1 MNLLEAKNAIQTIAH
16 ETKSVHADESMPM
29 SEKKAFF
36 DKAEIDLKNASDI
49 VSIDAQAKRLMQ
61 GGETSEAET
70 SAPVTLQRKSLGQL
84 VVESAAYKS
93 AFANGAKSQF
103 SSSVDLKTVGTINE
117 GATLSGGFGTGLFGA
132 AVVPEYLP
140 GIVDLRFNPLVVSD
154 LFAQG
159 TTSSS
164 SISYLKESVFQNN
177 AAGVAEGTA
186 IPQTDDAAVRVQV
199 QVGKIAHL
207 LKITDE
213 MLMDAEAY
221 TSFVNSRLAYGVQLA
236 EQTAL
241 MSGAG
246 YPSVNGLLGAS
257 GLATPFAANGA
268 TGVTDIDGIFNML
281 TTIRTTAWLE
291 PDAILVNPVDWQRIR
306 LRKDQYGQ
314 YYSGGPFTG
323 AYGNG
328 GYSNVDSIWGIK
340 VVVTPA
346 VPANTILVGCFKQG
360 AQIFRRQGITVE
372 MTNSHVDDFANGL
385 VTVRAEE
392 RLALAIYRAGAFG
405 KVTLS

>member
-177 AAGVAEGTA
+177 AAGVAEGAA

-213 MLMDAEAY
+213 MLMDAEA
-221 TSFVNSRLAYGVQLA
+221 
-236 EQTAL
+236 
-241 MSGAG
+241 
-246 YPSVNGLLGAS
+246 P
-257 GLATPFAANGA
+257 
-268 TGVTDIDGIFNML
+268 
-281 TTIRTTAWLE
+281 
-291 PDAILVNPVDWQRIR
+291 RIR
-306 LRKDQYGQ
+306 SATCR
-314 YYSGGPFTG
+314 
-323 AYGNG
+323 A
-328 GYSNVDSIWGIK
+328 DSTYVWRRLSICQRAARCIWSRNSIRCK
-340 VVVTPA
+340 WR
-346 VPANTILVGCFKQG
+346 NWCDRH
-360 AQIFRRQGITVE
+360 RRHLQHADN
-372 MTNSHVDDFANGL
+372 NSHNCMA
-385 VTVRAEE
+385 RA
-392 RLALAIYRAGAFG
+392 
-405 KVTLS
+405 